1 MTETEKMP
9 FLCVRFR
16 LLRIDLVGRHP
27 FDFQQSACG
36 SAPHGSFMPLP
47 NRLASLQTDSS
58 VPPLRVKETNRPYNR
73 HRVTFTM
80 ARTAA
85 VPQPLPENSRVERAA
100 DAASEI
106 VIGDPV
112 PEPYRE
118 QAGQA
123 VHYLVGGVLGGIYGV
138 LAEYKPEASAGFGS
152 AYGIATSALLDEG
165 AVPAAGLAP
174 PPTETSLVTHMYG
187 TASHLVYGWVLESA
201 RALIAGR
208 G

>member
-1 MTETEKMP
+1 MILILNFTWMTETEKMP

-58 VPPLRVKETNRPYNR
+58 VLPLRVKETNRRYNR

-85 VPQPLPENSRVERAA
+85 VPQPLPENSRVERDGVPQAA
-100 DAASEI
+100 LRSAARRSSRLKLSVES
-106 VIGDPV
+106 
-112 PEPYRE
+112 
-118 QAGQA
+118 
-123 VHYLVGGVLGGIYGV
+123 
-138 LAEYKPEASAGFGS
+138 SA
-152 AYGIATSALLDEG
+152 AWTST
-165 AVPAAGLAP
+165 P
-174 PPTETSLVTHMYG
+174 SG
-187 TASHLVYGWVLESA
+187 TAGA
-201 RALIAGR
+201 ATAGR
-208 G
+208 STWPGA